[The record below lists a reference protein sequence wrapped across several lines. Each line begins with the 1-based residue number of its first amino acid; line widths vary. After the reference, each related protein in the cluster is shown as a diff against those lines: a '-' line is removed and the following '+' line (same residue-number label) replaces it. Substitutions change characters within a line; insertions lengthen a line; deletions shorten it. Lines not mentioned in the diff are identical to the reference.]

1 MISPGVVEF
10 WKGRDGKGKLVLKL
24 KIQTISP
31 CLTLQMI
38 GGFSSLMKFN
48 ILDISSMVEL

>member
-24 KIQTISP
+24 KIQTISS